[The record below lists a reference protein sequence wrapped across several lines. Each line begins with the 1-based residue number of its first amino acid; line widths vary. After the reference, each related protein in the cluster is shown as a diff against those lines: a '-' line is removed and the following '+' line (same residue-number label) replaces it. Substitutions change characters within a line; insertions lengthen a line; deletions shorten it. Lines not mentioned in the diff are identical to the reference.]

1 MNQVC
6 VLWGQVFGSCRE
18 LCCGGEGVDCRAVGG
33 GGGFE
38 ASGGGFGVASSA
50 RPVRRMRSWTQVRN
64 FAVSRP
70 PAEPNGSWRLFS
82 VISPHFRP
90 RRHRLTADDYRT
102 TAGPWVR
109 SRSWA
114 AGLEVER
121 DLLRGNVIAHRT
133 GADHSET
140 LTRHRGWLTWT
151 FMWAPAQS
159 SRTASDQ
166 DQPASSR
173 AIAALA
179 TTGRFLR

>member
-1 MNQVC
+1 MPT
-6 VLWGQVFGSCRE
+6 R
-18 LCCGGEGVDCRAVGG
+18 LCKSD
-33 GGGFE
+33 
-38 ASGGGFGVASSA
+38 
-50 RPVRRMRSWTQVRN
+50 MRGLV
-64 FAVSRP
+64 
-70 PAEPNGSWRLFS
+70 
-82 VISPHFRP
+82 
-90 RRHRLTADDYRT
+90 Y
-102 TAGPWVR
+102 AGPWVR

-140 LTRHRGWLTWT
+140 LTQHRGGLTWT

-179 TTGRFLR
+179 TTGRSCADRSWPTGCAADGCRHAPLTCGHGGGIQRRRRSRPGR

>member
-1 MNQVC
+1 MITIYGCSTDMGSILSRGQSEAAGRNRRC
-6 VLWGQVFGSCRE
+6 GPPLRCGQVRSPVG
-18 LCCGGEGVDCRAVGG
+18 CRAC
-33 GGGFE
+33 
-38 ASGGGFGVASSA
+38 
-50 RPVRRMRSWTQVRN
+50 RCRRVVKSDMRGLV
-64 FAVSRP
+64 
-70 PAEPNGSWRLFS
+70 
-82 VISPHFRP
+82 
-90 RRHRLTADDYRT
+90 